1 MSINLHEPDDNVI
14 VLIKH
19 ENIFDWYVSEK
30 ELWVLDAK
38 KLGED
43 FKIKLKKLGKDIEV
57 DIIDEEREE
66 LEILDE
72 SNIKVFKQR
81 MKKYKVTYDEL
92 EKFFNSHLEE
102 LYYRNANEI
111 CPDFYIDFDGKIF
124 YSYYTEPNSYEYYV
138 PKGWKGI
145 RDNKIDKDILA
156 RAKYV

>member
-1 MSINLHEPDDNVI
+1 MSINLYEPDKVI

-19 ENIFDWYVSEK
+19 ENMFAWYVSEK
-30 ELWVLDAK
+30 ELWVLDSK
-38 KLGED
+38 KLSED
-43 FKIKLKKLGKDIEV
+43 FKIKLKQLGKDIEV

-81 MKKYKVTYDEL
+81 MKKDRVTYDEL
-92 EKFFNSHLEE
+92 EKFFNSHPEE
-102 LYYRNANEI
+102 LHYRNAKEI

-124 YSYYTEPNSYEYYV
+124 YSYYIEPNFYEYYV
-138 PKGWKGI
+138 PEGWRGI
-145 RDNKIDKDILA
+145 RDNQIDKDILD